1 MEGNEDDDDVW
12 DERSLKQLKRKLQ
25 SSTQKRGK
33 SSSNKNAK
41 FSQRVPKDVNEA
53 QVSSDSR
60 TTQIARKQKRKR
72 ADSSTDSSGNQ
83 NAFENVRSRSN
94 RLRTQCSSPVN
105 SNAKVTPQKEI
116 IMDGSC
122 PKCQLPFSALI
133 GQSPGWHVSECLETK
148 YSYIGMI
155 KEVLLCEFMLW

>member
-25 SSTQKRGK
+25 NSTQKREK
-33 SSSNKNAK
+33 SSNKNAK
-41 FSQRVPKDVNEA
+41 LSKRLPKDLNEA
-53 QVSSDSR
+53 QISSDSR

-83 NAFENVRSRSN
+83 NAFENVRSRSTH
-94 RLRTQCSSPVN
+94 LRSQCSSPV
-105 SNAKVTPQKEI
+105 SNVKVTPHKE

-122 PKCQLPFSALI
+122 PKCQMPFPALI

-148 YSYIGMI
+148 YSYIGMM